1 MRTQTHSNKKKFL
14 SLQLSSDEEE
24 QIVIEGGFE
33 LQIEG
38 PLNFML
44 NWPKVEQ
51 ENLQWRIIC
60 LSSWVWMNHVVR

>member
-44 NWPKVEQ
+44 N
-51 ENLQWRIIC
+51 
-60 LSSWVWMNHVVR
+60 